1 VGRQSRIFLRP
12 AYTLVDIVELSDS
25 DGDNVIV
32 DEYDELTRH
41 DTVQPEHGP
50 FQNYVVNIFSHFY
63 YLRFLKLKFLIVS
76 NIIQAT

>member
-12 AYTLVDIVELSDS
+12 TYTLVDIVELSDS

-50 FQNYVVNIFSHFY
+50 FQNYVVNIFFILLLSTVFESEV
-63 YLRFLKLKFLIVS
+63 LNCV
-76 NIIQAT
+76 